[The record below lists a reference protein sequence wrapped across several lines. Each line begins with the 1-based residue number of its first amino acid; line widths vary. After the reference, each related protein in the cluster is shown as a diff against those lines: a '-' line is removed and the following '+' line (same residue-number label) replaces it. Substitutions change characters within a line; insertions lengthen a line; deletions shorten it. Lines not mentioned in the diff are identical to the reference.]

1 MIVNTGP
8 KRVMRAR
15 KRSRCSICIKPVT
28 PGRRS
33 HTCRTGCRDSSGCT
47 SAASLRSRCDGRFE
61 TTPTIGA
68 RSRDRDLRAALSGR
82 HRLCHSQVLSLLSPA
97 LLGRP
102 RHAVAAVRAGRADP
116 FHRGA
121 AATEQEAVMA
131 AGEVHLTIVGNL
143 VDEPEL
149 RFTPSGVR
157 WRSSVWC
164 RHRGPSTGPA
174 TSGGTATASF
184 SSATC
189 GGERPSHAA
198 ESLEK
203 GTRVIVR
210 GRLRQRS
217 AGLGMVGD
225 RPAQDW
231 QRHRVALAGG
241 QPRANDGWHIPPNDR
256 FTESIRDIT
265 ICG

>member
-1 MIVNTGP
+1 VIVNTGP

-149 RFTPSGVR
+149 RFTPSGVAVAKFR
-157 WRSSVWC
+157 VVSTPRTFDRSSNEWRDGDSLFLICNVWRRAAEPRRRVPRKGDP
-164 RHRGPSTGPA
+164 RHRPGPA
-174 TSGGTATASF
+174 PATVSWAGHGRRSACTRLATPSSSPRWWTAS
-184 SSATC
+184 C
-189 GGERPSHAA
+189 ERWMAHST
-198 ESLEK
+198 K
-203 GTRVIVR
+203 
-210 GRLRQRS
+210 
-217 AGLGMVGD
+217 
-225 RPAQDW
+225 
-231 QRHRVALAGG
+231 
-241 QPRANDGWHIPPNDR
+241 
-256 FTESIRDIT
+256 
-265 ICG
+265 